1 MGFRSRILLFFILFA
16 GILLAIYIGFV
27 MTSQNEF
34 FAALMGGIITL
45 APLVYFGFVVKPDL
59 KILWDPSDV
68 DTYTPVNTIIQGPS
82 DRTAIFERKHVRVIV
97 RNVGKKVAKVCSGDI
112 RLEKG
117 GRLDNCSSFSAEPKA
132 LRWVSALG
140 ETETTVNI
148 APHEG
153 EQCLEVIFSDEP
165 KNATTSAFKTD
176 CGVEKAKAPLVA
188 YASTPSAYENKYYR
202 NQDGF
207 CRGRFNV
214 VLTVNSEMQYR
225 LEKDTN

>member
-97 RNVGKKVAKVCSGDI
+97 RMLER
-112 RLEKG
+112 RL
-117 GRLDNCSSFSAEPKA
+117 PKY
-132 LRWVSALG
+132 VP
-140 ETETTVNI
+140 EI
-148 APHEG
+148 
-153 EQCLEVIFSDEP
+153 
-165 KNATTSAFKTD
+165 
-176 CGVEKAKAPLVA
+176 
-188 YASTPSAYENKYYR
+188 
-202 NQDGF
+202 
-207 CRGRFNV
+207 
-214 VLTVNSEMQYR
+214 
-225 LEKDTN
+225 